1 MKFKNYLFFCFI
13 VVNTYGTSLRDTV
26 EYTLNENPDIISEH
40 MKDRAYQK
48 YVDQEESDY
57 KPKLD
62 LEGFLER
69 SKTFNNYDDNTPDNN
84 GIKDGSNVVLKFEHI
99 LYDGGLTPSQ
109 AQEYRYKYFGNKFT
123 GSFKR
128 EQIIQDVVKAYI
140 DLVSRQ
146 ELVALSGN
154 NIKTHEHY
162 LVVAKEKE
170 QISGEVLETHQV
182 NSKYHFVLDRFLE
195 QQNQNDTALSLY
207 KKLTTREL
215 EGNICRPII
224 YEEFIP
230 MTMKEA
236 IELGIRRS
244 PKIQEQIQK
253 INEQRE
259 KVVQA
264 EANFKPTLKF
274 QLQGQ
279 WDDDLELPENGE
291 QDIYRARIYMSWN
304 LYDGKKTH
312 HMSEK
317 EKLFLKSEQKI
328 LDAIT
333 LEVVDKIKET
343 YRTYYNNKKRIE
355 NIRLFVQDNENILK
369 IYKKQLEDGTR
380 TFLDI
385 LNAESELYRSQINQ
399 IEQEFDLMKS
409 YYDLMLNMSFLSD
422 SILMS
427 KNQVCSKYEYKSKI
441 QEEKKATPTEG
452 LSDELLDIFKEDSG
466 NVSSVNDKKTTQT
479 KQATDKV
486 TLEKTIDKK
495 TVEKQVIDTVNFNSD
510 KTQIKNNDSKKI
522 DDVQKSTQVEE
533 NKNSSINLD
542 TIQNELPKQP
552 AIDVAKRIKEL
563 YADNAQPKDTQDDF
577 KSFRNSN
584 KNPLKVNPTP
594 QKKEVTS
601 KKYTLNVATFKT
613 KEEALEFIARYNLDN
628 KEVQWYRFGPNG
640 SSIKVIYGTFSTI
653 NEAKEGIKM
662 FNEKQI
668 EGCYVDNLQKHHN
681 LKEKYIEFNKE
692 ETYGK

>member
-1 MKFKNYLFFCFI
+1 LKFKNYLFFCFI

-123 GSFKR
+123 GSLKK

-146 ELVALSGN
+146 ELVALSQN
-154 NIKTHEHY
+154 NIKTHEQY
-162 LVVAKEKE
+162 LVIAKDKEK
-170 QISGEVLETHQV
+170 ISGEVLETHQV

-230 MTMKEA
+230 ITMKEA

-279 WDDDLELPENGE
+279 WDNDLELPENGE

-333 LEVVDKIKET
+333 LEVVDKIKES

-369 IYKKQLEDGTR
+369 IYQKQLEDGTR

-409 YYDLMLNMSFLSD
+409 YYDLMFNMSFLSD

-427 KNQVCSKYEYKSKI
+427 KNQICSKYEYKPKI
-441 QEEKKATPTEG
+441 QEEKKATPTDG
-452 LSDELLDIFKEDSG
+452 LSDELLDIFKEDTKGEIHTIENKAIIKKPIEKKEEAPLVASTMEKG
-466 NVSSVNDKKTTQT
+466 NTVQNNGSENDKLHNLQENTTPDTLT
-479 KQATDKV
+479 K
-486 TLEKTIDKK
+486 LETVKNDDGETENTID
-495 TVEKQVIDTVNFNSD
+495 VSQRIRELYANNSTT
-510 KTQIKNNDSKKI
+510 KRATPLGKIKKI
-522 DDVQKSTQVEE
+522 SVEE
-533 NKNSSINLD
+533 NKPKENQESSPTVNSDIQKVTTSQRY
-542 TIQNELPKQP
+542 TI
-552 AIDVAKRIKEL
+552 
-563 YADNAQPKDTQDDF
+563 
-577 KSFRNSN
+577 
-584 KNPLKVNPTP
+584 
-594 QKKEVTS
+594 
-601 KKYTLNVATFKT
+601 NVATLKT
-613 KEEALEFIARYNLDN
+613 KGEALEFIAKYGLDS
-628 KEVQWYRFGPNG
+628 KEVQWYSFGSNG
-640 SSIKVIYGTFSTI
+640 ENIKIIYGSFSSI
-653 NEAKEGIKM
+653 NEAKGSLKL
-662 FNEKQI
+662 FDAKQI
-668 EGCYVDNLQKHHN
+668 KGIYVDNLQKHTN
-681 LKEKYIEFNKE
+681 LKQKYREFNKGDE
-692 ETYGK
+692 YGK